1 MRTIFMLSKYLV
13 CGQNLAQIT
22 DEQFSLVAEVTIVAW
37 LYLGKRTGEKPVDE
51 SADLLLRGKLSRVES
66 CDNRRCFVHV
76 ESRDECCGCGR
87 GKSDN

>member
-22 DEQFSLVAEVTIVAW
+22 DEQLSLVAKVAIVTW
-37 LYLGKRTGEKPVDE
+37 LYLRKRTGEEPVDK

-66 CDNRRCFVHV
+66 CDNRRCFIHV
-76 ESRDECCGCGR
+76 EY
-87 GKSDN
+87 